1 MQHLQHLRIEVIFHT
16 LVQYMVPPFSVIKH
30 SVLENRPFSS
40 MMTPIYFGDFPASH
54 VWWHQRVNPNIIP
67 LLQLH
72 PHRIH
77 IVVGWTPIFIPL
89 LVCYPHNFRESHIF
103 GYIHIGGIP
112 ITLLVKFSKTSRMGG
127 LGMPMYTWFW
137 TPWCAHWRRTRVAP
151 SPMWSR
157 CYWS

>member
-1 MQHLQHLRIEVIFHT
+1 
-16 LVQYMVPPFSVIKH
+16 MVPPFSVIKH

-89 LVCYPHNFRESHIF
+89 LSQYYATI
-103 GYIHIGGIP
+103 IP
-112 ITLLVKFSKTSRMGG
+112 ILVSEISLEPHFCRLNLHYLHVYQRVMVNISGQCLPGCHLLQLSYPYA
-127 LGMPMYTWFW
+127 LGQGWLLKISIIILCLAMLE
-137 TPWCAHWRRTRVAP
+137 
-151 SPMWSR
+151 
-157 CYWS
+157 